1 MPTRTAPQTDR
12 RQFLRMLAASPALP
26 YVALSPTILHALG
39 QEPFREGGPAGEL
52 IASPEEALT
61 VFDFEA
67 VAKEKLHY
75 GHVAFLGGTEDE
87 ATYRANR
94 EGFAEYQLR
103 VRRLVDISRID
114 MSVSLFGS
122 SAHSPILL
130 CPCGALGAFHRG
142 GEVEVARA
150 VNTRGHIMTL
160 SNAASQPI
168 EDVAAARGGP
178 VWFQLYRDPEW
189 SRTLAMIKRAEAA
202 PPCLPGPSTA
212 RAAASASCTRAPG
225 AATARSAAP
234 VTR

>member
-1 MPTRTAPQTDR
+1 
-12 RQFLRMLAASPALP
+12 MLAASPALP
-26 YVALSPTILHALG
+26 YVALSSTILHALG
-39 QEPFREGGPAGEL
+39 QEPFREGGPASEL
-52 IASPEEALT
+52 IGSPEEALT

-94 EGFAEYQLR
+94 EGFTEYQLR

-130 CPCGALGAFHRG
+130 CPCGALSAFHRG

-160 SNAASQPI
+160 SNASQPI
-168 EDVAAARGGP
+168 EDVATARGGP
-178 VWFQLYRDPEW
+178 
-189 SRTLAMIKRAEAA
+189 SS
-202 PPCLPGPSTA
+202 G
-212 RAAASASCTRAPG
+212 
-225 AATARSAAP
+225 
-234 VTR
+234 